1 MASNP
6 TIEDFF
12 VDEKPTAIDIAV
24 EESTNK
30 YIKDYAWEIEK
41 NEARAYEQSMRI
53 FRGSGKC
60 PWEGLTVS

>member
-12 VDEKPTAIDIAV
+12 VDDKPTAIDIAV

-53 FRGSGKC
+53 FLNC
-60 PWEGLTVS
+60 